1 MVRFE
6 KISTT
11 EKNYP
16 YVDAVVA
23 ADYKNGT
30 FGNVSNGKF
39 TATASGTFVLK
50 MVMMQNLMIM
60 SSRRTLMHEL
70 LT

>member
-6 KISTT
+6 NISTT

-16 YVDAVVA
+16 QVDAVVA

-30 FGNVSNGKF
+30 FGTVATGTF
-39 TATASGTFVLK
+39 TAAQLE
-50 MVMMQNLMIM
+50 IM
-60 SSRRTLMHEL
+60 
-70 LT
+70 